1 MLVIALTQEPS
12 PVEPDPG
19 SSAFQ
24 DLVDVAAVAVP
35 LALVML
41 VFAMTSG
48 RLKRW
53 FRHRV
58 LHRGRRRRRR
68 SSAEQQALAASALPS
83 LVASTRTAAVSAPGQ
98 IAQERVTPAG
108 DQPSTAG

>member
-1 MLVIALTQEPS
+1 MLAIALTQEPY

-24 DLVDVAAVAVP
+24 DLVDVAAIAVP

-68 SSAEQQALAASALPS
+68 RSAEQQALAASALPS
-83 LVASTRTAAVSAPGQ
+83 LVSSPRTPAASTPGSV
-98 IAQERVTPAG
+98 AQERAPATG
-108 DQPSTAG
+108 DQPSAAG

>member
-1 MLVIALTQEPS
+1 MLAIALAQEPYAG
-12 PVEPDPG
+12 EMDPG
-19 SSAFQ
+19 GSAFQ
-24 DLVDVAAVAVP
+24 DLVDVAAIAVP

-41 VFAMTSG
+41 LFAMTSG

-68 SSAEQQALAASALPS
+68 NSGEQHALAASALPGLATS
-83 LVASTRTAAVSAPGQ
+83 ARATRASAP
-98 IAQERVTPAG
+98 TPQAASSQTD
-108 DQPSTAG
+108 DQRS

>member
-1 MLVIALTQEPS
+1 MLAIALIQEPY

-24 DLVDVAAVAVP
+24 DLVDVAAIAVP

-83 LVASTRTAAVSAPGQ
+83 LVSSARTAVASGSGSV
-98 IAQERVTPAG
+98 AQEAAAPAG
-108 DQPSTAG
+108 DQPSAAG

>member
-1 MLVIALTQEPS
+1 MLAIALTQEPY

-24 DLVDVAAVAVP
+24 DLVDVAAIAVP

-58 LHRGRRRRRR
+58 LHRGRPRRRRR
-68 SSAEQQALAASALPS
+68 SAEEQALAASALPS
-83 LVASTRTAAVSAPGQ
+83 LVSSARTPAASTPGSVAQDRASAP
-98 IAQERVTPAG
+98 G
-108 DQPSTAG
+108 DQPSAAE

>member
-1 MLVIALTQEPS
+1 MLAIALVQEPY
-12 PVEPDPG
+12 PAEADPG
-19 SSAFQ
+19 GSAFQ
-24 DLVDVAAVAVP
+24 DLVDVAAIAIP

-48 RLKRW
+48 RMKRW

-68 SSAEQQALAASALPS
+68 SSAEEQALAASALPTMM
-83 LVASTRTAAVSAPGQ
+83 ASGRATAATS
-98 IAQERVTPAG
+98 PASSESSR
-108 DQPSTAG
+108 PAS

>member
-1 MLVIALTQEPS
+1 MLAIALIQEPF

-24 DLVDVAAVAVP
+24 DLVDVAAIAVP

-41 VFAMTSG
+41 VLAMTSG

-83 LVASTRTAAVSAPGQ
+83 LVTSARTTAASAPGSVSHESGT
-98 IAQERVTPAG
+98 AAD
-108 DQPSTAG
+108 DQPTAAG